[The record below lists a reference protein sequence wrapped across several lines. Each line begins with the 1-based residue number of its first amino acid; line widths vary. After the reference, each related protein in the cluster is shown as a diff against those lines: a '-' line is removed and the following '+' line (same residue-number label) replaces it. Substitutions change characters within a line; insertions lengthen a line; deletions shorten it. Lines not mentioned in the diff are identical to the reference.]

1 MSKTGYL
8 GRGGVEMEYVIL
20 GAGAAGITAA
30 KTIRKADRE
39 GKITVIS
46 TDTQVHS
53 RCMLHKYL
61 SHERDA
67 AGISFIDPDFFEKN
81 QITWLPG
88 KTVSRLDTQGKK
100 VYTDQGDE
108 MSYDRLLIATGAES
122 FIPPVGNLRE
132 AENVF
137 GLRHLRDAQAIDEL
151 AKDAENIVIIGSGL
165 VGLDAAYGL
174 METGKKVSIVEMAD
188 QILPVQLD
196 KTAAFEYQKR
206 FEKAGAVFYLGR
218 KAADTVMGEDKIIRE
233 IILDNGEKLPCDLII
248 VAAGVRSA
256 VAGMEGEG
264 IVIDRGI
271 KVDDYLQT
279 GAEGVYA
286 AGDVTGLSGIWPNA
300 QKQGETAALN
310 MCGSHVEYTDRYAIK
325 NTINFFGL
333 VSMCVGV
340 ILPQEGDVVI
350 AREDSRNYK
359 RVVLR
364 DGKAVGVLLQGDISH
379 GGIWQYLI
387 KNQIDL
393 AGIKKDIFDLNF
405 GDFYGIKDNGEYQW
419 RMKARRCKLLKYP

>member
-1 MSKTGYL
+1 
-8 GRGGVEMEYVIL
+8 MEYVIL

-30 KTIRKADRE
+30 KTIRKADSE

-81 QITWLPG
+81 QIAWLPG
-88 KTVSRLDTQGKK
+88 KTVNRLDTRGKK
-100 VYTDQGDE
+100 VYTDQGE
-108 MSYDRLLIATGAES
+108 EVSYDRLLIATGAES

-151 AKDAENIVIIGSGL
+151 AEGAENIVIIGSGL

-206 FEKAGAVFYLGR
+206 FEEAGARFYLGR
-218 KAADTVMGEDKIIRE
+218 KAEDTIMGEDKNIHE
-233 IILDNGEKLPCDLII
+233 IILDNGEKLACDLII

-271 KVDDYLQT
+271 KVDGYLQT

-359 RVVLR
+359 RVILR
-364 DGKAVGVLLQGDISH
+364 DGKVAGVLLQGDISH

-387 KNQIDL
+387 KNQISIS
-393 AGIKKDIFDLNF
+393 GIRKDIFDLNF

-419 RMKARRCKLLKYP
+419 RMKAISR

>member
-1 MSKTGYL
+1 
-8 GRGGVEMEYVIL
+8 MEYVIL

-30 KTIRKADRE
+30 KTIRKADSE

-67 AGISFIDPDFFEKN
+67 AGISFVDPDFFEKN
-81 QITWLPG
+81 QIAWLPG
-88 KTVSRLDTQGKK
+88 KTVNRLDTQRKK

-108 MSYDRLLIATGAES
+108 VSYDRLLIATGAES

-151 AKDAENIVIIGSGL
+151 AKDVENIVIIGSGL

-206 FEKAGAVFYLGR
+206 FEEAGARFYLGR
-218 KAADTVMGEDKIIRE
+218 KAADTIMGEDKIIRE

-364 DGKAVGVLLQGDISH
+364 DGKVVGVLLQGDISH

-387 KNQIDL
+387 KNQISIS
-393 AGIKKDIFDLNF
+393 GIQKDIFDLNF

-419 RMKARRCKLLKYP
+419 RMKAISR

>member
-325 NTINFFGL
+325 NTINFFGM

-419 RMKARRCKLLKYP
+419 RMKAISR

>member
-1 MSKTGYL
+1 
-8 GRGGVEMEYVIL
+8 MEYVIL

-30 KTIRKADRE
+30 KTIRKADSE

-67 AGISFIDPDFFEKN
+67 AGISFVDPDFFEKN
-81 QITWLPG
+81 QIAWLPG
-88 KTVSRLDTQGKK
+88 KTVNRLDTQRKK

-108 MSYDRLLIATGAES
+108 VSYGRLLIATGAES

-206 FEKAGAVFYLGR
+206 FEEAGARFYLGR
-218 KAADTVMGEDKIIRE
+218 KAADTVMEEDKIIRE

-364 DGKAVGVLLQGDISH
+364 DGKVVGVLLQGDISH

-387 KNQIDL
+387 KNQISIS
-393 AGIKKDIFDLNF
+393 GIQKDIFDLNF

-419 RMKARRCKLLKYP
+419 RMKAISR

>member
-1 MSKTGYL
+1 
-8 GRGGVEMEYVIL
+8 MEYVIL

-30 KTIRKADRE
+30 KTIRKADSE

-67 AGISFIDPDFFEKN
+67 AGISFVDPDFFEKN
-81 QITWLPG
+81 QIAWLPG
-88 KTVSRLDTQGKK
+88 KTVNRLDTQRKK

-108 MSYDRLLIATGAES
+108 VSYDRLLIATGAES

-151 AKDAENIVIIGSGL
+151 AKDVENIVIIGSGL

-206 FEKAGAVFYLGR
+206 FEEAGARFYLGR
-218 KAADTVMGEDKIIRE
+218 KAADTVMEEDKIIRE

-364 DGKAVGVLLQGDISH
+364 DGKVVGVLLQGDISH

-387 KNQIDL
+387 KNQISIS
-393 AGIKKDIFDLNF
+393 GIQKDIFDLNF

-419 RMKARRCKLLKYP
+419 RMKAISR

>member
-1 MSKTGYL
+1 
-8 GRGGVEMEYVIL
+8 MEYVIL

-67 AGISFIDPDFFEKN
+67 AGISFINPDFFEKN
-81 QITWLPG
+81 QIIWLPG
-88 KTVSRLDTQGKK
+88 KTVNRLDTQGKK

-108 MSYDRLLIATGAES
+108 ISYDRLLIATGAES

-248 VAAGVRSA
+248 VAAGVRCA

-419 RMKARRCKLLKYP
+419 RMKAISR

>member
-1 MSKTGYL
+1 
-8 GRGGVEMEYVIL
+8 MEYVIL

-30 KTIRKADRE
+30 KTIRKADE
-39 GKITVIS
+39 NGKITVIS

-67 AGISFIDPDFFEKN
+67 AGISFVDPDFFEKN
-81 QITWLPG
+81 QITWLQG
-88 KTVSRLDTQGKK
+88 KTVNRLDTQGKK

-108 MSYDRLLIATGAES
+108 VSYDRLLIATGAES

-151 AKDAENIVIIGSGL
+151 AKNAENIVIIGSGL

-206 FEKAGAVFYLGR
+206 FEEAGARFYLGR
-218 KAADTVMGEDKIIRE
+218 KAADTVMEEDKIIRE

-279 GAEGVYA
+279 GAKGVYA

-364 DGKAVGVLLQGDISH
+364 DGKVVGVLLQGDISH

-387 KNQIDL
+387 KNQISIS
-393 AGIKKDIFDLNF
+393 GIQKDIFDLNF

-419 RMKARRCKLLKYP
+419 RMKAISR

>member
-1 MSKTGYL
+1 
-8 GRGGVEMEYVIL
+8 MEYVIL

-30 KTIRKADRE
+30 KTIRKADSE

-67 AGISFIDPDFFEKN
+67 EGISFIDPDFFEKN

-88 KTVSRLDTQGKK
+88 KTVNRLDTQGKK

-108 MSYDRLLIATGAES
+108 ISYDRLLIATGAES

-137 GLRHLRDAQAIDEL
+137 GLRHLRDAQAIDAL

-196 KTAAFEYQKR
+196 KTAASEYQKR

-218 KAADTVMGEDKIIRE
+218 KAADTIMGEDKIIRE

-256 VAGMEGEG
+256 VAGME
-264 IVIDRGI
+264 
-271 KVDDYLQT
+271 
-279 GAEGVYA
+279 
-286 AGDVTGLSGIWPNA
+286 
-300 QKQGETAALN
+300 
-310 MCGSHVEYTDRYAIK
+310 
-325 NTINFFGL
+325 
-333 VSMCVGV
+333 
-340 ILPQEGDVVI
+340 
-350 AREDSRNYK
+350 
-359 RVVLR
+359 
-364 DGKAVGVLLQGDISH
+364 
-379 GGIWQYLI
+379 
-387 KNQIDL
+387 
-393 AGIKKDIFDLNF
+393 
-405 GDFYGIKDNGEYQW
+405 
-419 RMKARRCKLLKYP
+419 

>member
-108 MSYDRLLIATGAES
+108 ISYDRLLIATGAES

-405 GDFYGIKDNGEYQW
+405 GDFYDIKDNGEYQW
-419 RMKARRCKLLKYP
+419 RMKAISR

>member
-1 MSKTGYL
+1 
-8 GRGGVEMEYVIL
+8 MEYVIL

-30 KTIRKADRE
+30 KTIRKADSE

-67 AGISFIDPDFFEKN
+67 AGISFVDPDFFEKN
-81 QITWLPG
+81 QIAWLPG
-88 KTVSRLDTQGKK
+88 KTVNRLDTQRKK

-108 MSYDRLLIATGAES
+108 VSYDRLLIATGAES

-137 GLRHLRDAQAIDEL
+137 GLRHLRDAQAIDKL
-151 AKDAENIVIIGSGL
+151 AKDVENIVIIGSGL

-206 FEKAGAVFYLGR
+206 FEEAGARFYLGR
-218 KAADTVMGEDKIIRE
+218 KAADTVMEEDKIIRE

-364 DGKAVGVLLQGDISH
+364 DGKVVGVLLQGDISH

-387 KNQIDL
+387 KNQISIS
-393 AGIKKDIFDLNF
+393 GIQKDIFDLNF

-419 RMKARRCKLLKYP
+419 RMKAISR

>member
-1 MSKTGYL
+1 
-8 GRGGVEMEYVIL
+8 MEYVIL

-30 KTIRKADRE
+30 KTIRKADKN

-67 AGISFIDPDFFEKN
+67 AGISFVDPDFFEKN
-81 QITWLPG
+81 QITWLQG
-88 KTVSRLDTQGKK
+88 KTVNRLDTQGKK

-108 MSYDRLLIATGAES
+108 VSYDRLLIATGAES

-206 FEKAGAVFYLGR
+206 FEEAGARFYLGR
-218 KAADTVMGEDKIIRE
+218 KAADTIMGEDKNIHE
-233 IILDNGEKLPCDLII
+233 IVLDNGEKLACDLII

-364 DGKAVGVLLQGDISH
+364 DGKVAGVLLQGDISH

-387 KNQIDL
+387 KNQISIS
-393 AGIKKDIFDLNF
+393 GIQKDIFDLNF

-419 RMKARRCKLLKYP
+419 RMKAISR

>member
-1 MSKTGYL
+1 
-8 GRGGVEMEYVIL
+8 MEYVIL

-67 AGISFIDPDFFEKN
+67 AGISFIDPDFFGKN

-325 NTINFFGL
+325 NTINFFGM

-419 RMKARRCKLLKYP
+419 RMKAISR

>member
-1 MSKTGYL
+1 
-8 GRGGVEMEYVIL
+8 MEYVIL

-30 KTIRKADRE
+30 KTIRKADSE

-67 AGISFIDPDFFEKN
+67 AGISFVDPDFFEKN
-81 QITWLPG
+81 QIAWLPG
-88 KTVSRLDTQGKK
+88 KTVNRLDTQRKK

-108 MSYDRLLIATGAES
+108 VSYDRLLIATGAES

-151 AKDAENIVIIGSGL
+151 AKDVENIVIIGSGL

-206 FEKAGAVFYLGR
+206 FEEAGARFYLGR
-218 KAADTVMGEDKIIRE
+218 KAADTVMEEDKIIRE

-364 DGKAVGVLLQGDISH
+364 DGKVVGVLLQGDISH

-387 KNQIDL
+387 KNQISIS
-393 AGIKKDIFDLNF
+393 GIQKDIFDLNF

-419 RMKARRCKLLKYP
+419 RMKSISR

>member
-1 MSKTGYL
+1 
-8 GRGGVEMEYVIL
+8 MEYVIL

-30 KTIRKADRE
+30 KTIRKADKN

-67 AGISFIDPDFFEKN
+67 AGISFVDPDFFEKN
-81 QITWLPG
+81 QITWLQG
-88 KTVSRLDTQGKK
+88 KTVNRLDTQGKK

-108 MSYDRLLIATGAES
+108 VSYDRLLIATGAES
-122 FIPPVGNLRE
+122 FIPPVGNLKE

-151 AKDAENIVIIGSGL
+151 AKNAENIVIIGSGL

-206 FEKAGAVFYLGR
+206 FEEAGARFYLGR
-218 KAADTVMGEDKIIRE
+218 KAADTIMGEDKNIHE
-233 IILDNGEKLPCDLII
+233 IVLDNGEKLACDLII

-364 DGKAVGVLLQGDISH
+364 DGKVVGVLLQGDISH

-387 KNQIDL
+387 KNQISIS
-393 AGIKKDIFDLNF
+393 GIKKDIFDLNF

-419 RMKARRCKLLKYP
+419 RMKAISR

>member
-1 MSKTGYL
+1 
-8 GRGGVEMEYVIL
+8 MEYVIL

-30 KTIRKADRE
+30 KTIRKADKN

-67 AGISFIDPDFFEKN
+67 AGISFVDPDFFEKN
-81 QITWLPG
+81 QIAWLPG
-88 KTVSRLDTQGKK
+88 KTVNRLDTQRKK

-108 MSYDRLLIATGAES
+108 VSYDRLLIATGAES

-151 AKDAENIVIIGSGL
+151 AKNAENIVIIGSGL

-206 FEKAGAVFYLGR
+206 FEEAGARFYLGR
-218 KAADTVMGEDKIIRE
+218 KAADTVMEEDKIIRE

-364 DGKAVGVLLQGDISH
+364 DGKVVGVLLQGDISH

-387 KNQIDL
+387 KNQISIS
-393 AGIKKDIFDLNF
+393 GIQKDIFDLNF

-419 RMKARRCKLLKYP
+419 RMKAISR

>member
-1 MSKTGYL
+1 
-8 GRGGVEMEYVIL
+8 MEYVIL

-30 KTIRKADRE
+30 KTIRKADSE

-67 AGISFIDPDFFEKN
+67 AGISFVDPDFFEKN
-81 QITWLPG
+81 QIAWLPG
-88 KTVSRLDTQGKK
+88 KTVNRLDTQRKK

-108 MSYDRLLIATGAES
+108 VSYDRLLIATGAES

-206 FEKAGAVFYLGR
+206 FEEAGARFYLGR
-218 KAADTVMGEDKIIRE
+218 KAADTVMEEDKIIRE

-271 KVDDYLQT
+271 KVDDYLRT

-364 DGKAVGVLLQGDISH
+364 DGKVVGVLLQGDISH

-387 KNQIDL
+387 KNQISIS
-393 AGIKKDIFDLNF
+393 GIQKDIFDLNF

-419 RMKARRCKLLKYP
+419 RMKAISR

>member
-1 MSKTGYL
+1 
-8 GRGGVEMEYVIL
+8 MEYVIL

-30 KTIRKADRE
+30 KTIRKADSE

-67 AGISFIDPDFFEKN
+67 AGISFVDPDFFEKN
-81 QITWLPG
+81 QIAWLPG
-88 KTVSRLDTQGKK
+88 KTVNRLDTQRKK

-108 MSYDRLLIATGAES
+108 VSYDRLLIATGAES

-206 FEKAGAVFYLGR
+206 FEEAGARFYLGR
-218 KAADTVMGEDKIIRE
+218 KAADTVMEEDKIIRE

-364 DGKAVGVLLQGDISH
+364 DGKVVGVLLQGDISH

-387 KNQIDL
+387 KNQISIS
-393 AGIKKDIFDLNF
+393 GIQKDIFDLNF

-419 RMKARRCKLLKYP
+419 RMKAISR

>member
-1 MSKTGYL
+1 
-8 GRGGVEMEYVIL
+8 MEYVIL

-310 MCGSHVEYTDRYAIK
+310 MCGSNVEYTDRYAIK

-419 RMKARRCKLLKYP
+419 RMKAISR

>member
-1 MSKTGYL
+1 M
-8 GRGGVEMEYVIL
+8 RYVIL

-30 KTIRKADRE
+30 KTLRLADSN
-39 GKITVIS
+39 GKITVLS

-67 AGISFIDPDFFEKN
+67 EGISFIDKNFFEKN
-81 QITWLPG
+81 QIEWMPG
-88 KTVSRLDTQGKK
+88 RTVVKLDTEAMVVVTQ
-100 VYTDQGDE
+100 QNE
-108 MSYDRLLIATGAES
+108 EIPYDRLLIATGAES

-137 GLRHLRDAQAIDEL
+137 GLRHLRDAQAIDKL
-151 AKDAENIVIIGSGL
+151 AQQAEKIVIIGSGL

-196 KTAAFEYQKR
+196 KTGALEYQKR
-206 FEKAGAVFYLGR
+206 FEKAGASFYLGR
-218 KAADTVMGEDKIIRE
+218 KAADTVMNEEKKITR
-233 IILDNGEKLPCDLII
+233 IILDNGEELPCDLII

-256 VAGMEGEG
+256 VAGMEGKG

-271 KVDDYLQT
+271 QVNAYLQT
-279 GAEGVYA
+279 GAPHVYA

-310 MCGSHVEYTDRYAIK
+310 MCGASVAYTDRFAAK

-333 VSMCVGV
+333 PSMCVGDIV
-340 ILPQEGDVVI
+340 PKENDVVI
-350 AREDSRNYK
+350 AREDSKNYK
-359 RVVLR
+359 RILIRNGQV
-364 DGKAVGVLLQGDISH
+364 AGVLLQGDISH

-387 KNQIDL
+387 KNQISVS
-393 AGIKKDIFDLNF
+393 GIPKDIFELNF
-405 GDFYGIKDNGEYQW
+405 GDFYGVKDNGEYCYTVS
-419 RMKARRCKLLKYP
+419 R

>member
-1 MSKTGYL
+1 MSKTGHL

-30 KTIRKADRE
+30 KTIRKADSE

-67 AGISFIDPDFFEKN
+67 AGISFVDPDFFEKN

-88 KTVSRLDTQGKK
+88 KTVNRLDTQGKK

-108 MSYDRLLIATGAES
+108 ISYDRLLIATGAES

-151 AKDAENIVIIGSGL
+151 AKNAENIVIIGSGL

-196 KTAAFEYQKR
+196 KTAASEYQKR

-218 KAADTVMGEDKIIRE
+218 KAADTIMGEDKIIRE

-364 DGKAVGVLLQGDISH
+364 DGKVVGVLLQGDISH

-393 AGIKKDIFDLNF
+393 SGIQKDIFDLNF

-419 RMKARRCKLLKYP
+419 RMKAISR

>member
-1 MSKTGYL
+1 
-8 GRGGVEMEYVIL
+8 MEYVIL

-30 KTIRKADRE
+30 KTIRKADKN

-67 AGISFIDPDFFEKN
+67 AGISFVDPDFFEKN
-81 QITWLPG
+81 QIAWLPG
-88 KTVSRLDTQGKK
+88 KTVNRLDTQRKK

-108 MSYDRLLIATGAES
+108 VSYDRLLIATGAES

-206 FEKAGAVFYLGR
+206 FEEAGARFYLGR
-218 KAADTVMGEDKIIRE
+218 KAADTIMGEDKNIHE
-233 IILDNGEKLPCDLII
+233 IVLDNGEKLACDLII

-364 DGKAVGVLLQGDISH
+364 DGKVVGVLLQGDISH

-387 KNQIDL
+387 KNQISIS
-393 AGIKKDIFDLNF
+393 GIQKDIFDLNF

-419 RMKARRCKLLKYP
+419 RMKAISR

>member
-1 MSKTGYL
+1 
-8 GRGGVEMEYVIL
+8 MEYVIL

-30 KTIRKADRE
+30 KTIRKADE
-39 GKITVIS
+39 NGKITVIS

-67 AGISFIDPDFFEKN
+67 AGISFVDPDFFEKN
-81 QITWLPG
+81 QIAWLQG
-88 KTVSRLDTQGKK
+88 KTVNRLDTQGKK

-108 MSYDRLLIATGAES
+108 VSYDRLLIATGAES

-151 AKDAENIVIIGSGL
+151 AKNAENIVIIGSGL

-206 FEKAGAVFYLGR
+206 FEEAGARFYLGR
-218 KAADTVMGEDKIIRE
+218 KAADTVMEEDKIIRE

-364 DGKAVGVLLQGDISH
+364 DGKVVGVLLQGDISH

-387 KNQIDL
+387 KNQISIS
-393 AGIKKDIFDLNF
+393 GIQKDIFDLNF

-419 RMKARRCKLLKYP
+419 RMKAISR

>member
-1 MSKTGYL
+1 
-8 GRGGVEMEYVIL
+8 MEYVIL

-30 KTIRKADRE
+30 KTIRKADKN

-67 AGISFIDPDFFEKN
+67 AGISFVDPDFFEKN
-81 QITWLPG
+81 QITWLQG
-88 KTVSRLDTQGKK
+88 KTVNRLDTQEKK

-108 MSYDRLLIATGAES
+108 VSYDRLLIATGAES
-122 FIPPVGNLRE
+122 FIPPVGNLRD

-151 AKDAENIVIIGSGL
+151 AKNAENIVIIGSGL

-206 FEKAGAVFYLGR
+206 FEEAGARFYLGR
-218 KAADTVMGEDKIIRE
+218 KAADTIMGEDKNIHE
-233 IILDNGEKLPCDLII
+233 IVLDNGEKLACDLII

-264 IVIDRGI
+264 DPDNFLLPFLRHVCGKEFPRAC
-271 KVDDYLQT
+271 KVCF
-279 GAEGVYA
+279 AFRF
-286 AGDVTGLSGIWPNA
+286 S
-300 QKQGETAALN
+300 
-310 MCGSHVEYTDRYAIK
+310 
-325 NTINFFGL
+325 
-333 VSMCVGV
+333 
-340 ILPQEGDVVI
+340 
-350 AREDSRNYK
+350 
-359 RVVLR
+359 
-364 DGKAVGVLLQGDISH
+364 DG
-379 GGIWQYLI
+379 GGCHAHQAHRS
-387 KNQIDL
+387 D
-393 AGIKKDIFDLNF
+393 G
-405 GDFYGIKDNGEYQW
+405 
-419 RMKARRCKLLKYP
+419 

>member
-1 MSKTGYL
+1 
-8 GRGGVEMEYVIL
+8 MEYVIL

-30 KTIRKADRE
+30 KTIRKADSE

-67 AGISFIDPDFFEKN
+67 AGISFVDPDFFEKN
-81 QITWLPG
+81 QIAWLPG
-88 KTVSRLDTQGKK
+88 KTVNRLDTQRKK

-108 MSYDRLLIATGAES
+108 VSYDRLLIATGAES

-151 AKDAENIVIIGSGL
+151 AKDVENIVIIGSGL

-206 FEKAGAVFYLGR
+206 FEEAGARFYLGR
-218 KAADTVMGEDKIIRE
+218 KAADTVMEEDKIIRE

-300 QKQGETAALN
+300 QKQGEPGALN

-364 DGKAVGVLLQGDISH
+364 DGKVVGVLLQGDISH

-387 KNQIDL
+387 KNQISIS
-393 AGIKKDIFDLNF
+393 GIQKDIFDLNF

-419 RMKARRCKLLKYP
+419 RMKAISR

>member
-1 MSKTGYL
+1 
-8 GRGGVEMEYVIL
+8 MEYVIL

-30 KTIRKADRE
+30 KTIRKADKN

-67 AGISFIDPDFFEKN
+67 AGISFVDPDFFEKN

-88 KTVSRLDTQGKK
+88 KTVNRLDTQGKK

-108 MSYDRLLIATGAES
+108 VSYDRLLIATGAES

-206 FEKAGAVFYLGR
+206 FEEAGARFYLGR
-218 KAADTVMGEDKIIRE
+218 KAADTIMGEDKNIHE
-233 IILDNGEKLPCDLII
+233 IVLDNGEKLACDLII

-364 DGKAVGVLLQGDISH
+364 DGKVVGVLLQGDISH

-387 KNQIDL
+387 KNQISIS
-393 AGIKKDIFDLNF
+393 GIKKDIFDLNF

-419 RMKARRCKLLKYP
+419 RMKAISR

>member
-1 MSKTGYL
+1 
-8 GRGGVEMEYVIL
+8 MEYVIL

-30 KTIRKADRE
+30 KTIRKADSE

-67 AGISFIDPDFFEKN
+67 AGISFVDPDFFEKN
-81 QITWLPG
+81 QIAWLPG
-88 KTVSRLDTQGKK
+88 KTVNRLDTQRKK

-108 MSYDRLLIATGAES
+108 VSYDRLLIATGAES

-151 AKDAENIVIIGSGL
+151 AKNAENIVIIGSGL

-206 FEKAGAVFYLGR
+206 FEEAGARFYLGR
-218 KAADTVMGEDKIIRE
+218 KAVDTVMEEDKIIRE

-364 DGKAVGVLLQGDISH
+364 DGKVVGVLLQGDISH

-387 KNQIDL
+387 KNQISIS
-393 AGIKKDIFDLNF
+393 GIQKDIFDLNF

-419 RMKARRCKLLKYP
+419 RMKAISR